1 MQNLSVTPASN
12 GTAVVTIDRPERRN
26 ACNQAMWRGL
36 AELFTRL
43 REDRSVHAVVLTGA
57 GGHFCA
63 GADISEFADVR
74 DDSAAALEYSKSVSD
89 AEQAIFHF
97 PKPVIAAV
105 SGYAIGGGCGLSLV
119 CDFRVAHTSA
129 RFAIPAAK
137 LGIVYS
143 LDECR
148 ALATVVGVTRAKR
161 ILFTGEQI
169 AAEEAVRIGLVDIL
183 TEQDALEAA
192 LEFAGRM
199 SGNAPL
205 SIEGA
210 KVALNAVATGEAAAR
225 RDEVALISRRAAD
238 SADYREGRQAFLE
251 KRKPRFTGS

>member
-1 MQNLSVTPASN
+1 MKNLNVTVATH
-12 GTAVVTIDRPERRN
+12 GIAVVTIDRPERRN

-36 AELFTRL
+36 ADAFGHLK
-43 REDRSVHAVVLTGA
+43 EDPSVHAVVLTGA

-63 GADISEFADVR
+63 GADISEFAEVR
-74 DDSAAALEYSKSVSD
+74 DDSVAALEYSRSVAD

-97 PKPVIAAV
+97 PKPVVAAV
-105 SGYAIGGGCGLSLV
+105 AGYAMGGGCGLSLV

-148 ALATVVGVTRAKR
+148 ALATVVGVTNAKR
-161 ILFTGEQI
+161 ILFTGEQLDV
-169 AAEEAVRIGLVDIL
+169 EEAQRIGLVDVV
-183 TEQDALEAA
+183 TEQDVVEAA
-192 LEFAGRM
+192 LAFAARM
-199 SGNAPL
+199 SGNAPI

-210 KVALNAVATGEAAAR
+210 KVALNAVATGETAER
-225 RDEVALISRRAAD
+225 RAEVALISRRASD

-251 KRKPRFTGS
+251 KRKPRFTGR

>member
-1 MQNLSVTPASN
+1 MQNITVSRAPAEV
-12 GTAVVTIDRPERRN
+12 AVVTIDRPERRN

-36 AELFTRL
+36 AEVFGQL
-43 REDRSVHAVVLTGA
+43 REDASVHAVVLTGA

-63 GADISEFADVR
+63 GADISEFAEVR
-74 DDSAAALEYSKSVSD
+74 DDSVAAIEYSRAVAD

-105 SGYAIGGGCGLSLV
+105 AGYAMGGGCGLSLV

-129 RFAIPAAK
+129 RFAIPAAR

-148 ALATVVGVTRAKR
+148 ALATVVGITQAKR
-161 ILFTGEQI
+161 ILFTGEQNDV
-169 AAEEAVRIGLVDIL
+169 EEAQRIGLVDHVTGEDVL
-183 TEQDALEAA
+183 QAA
-192 LEFAGRM
+192 VSFAGRM
-199 SGNAPL
+199 SGNAPI

-210 KVALNAVATGEAAAR
+210 KVALNAVATGETAAR
-225 RDEVALISRRAAD
+225 REDVALISRRASD

-251 KRKPRFTGS
+251 KRRPRFTGR

>member
-1 MQNLSVTPASN
+1 Y
-12 GTAVVTIDRPERRN
+12 
-26 ACNQAMWRGL
+26 AM
-36 AELFTRL
+36 
-43 REDRSVHAVVLTGA
+43 
-57 GGHFCA
+57 
-63 GADISEFADVR
+63 
-74 DDSAAALEYSKSVSD
+74 
-89 AEQAIFHF
+89 
-97 PKPVIAAV
+97 
-105 SGYAIGGGCGLSLV
+105 GGGCGLSLV

-148 ALATVVGVTRAKR
+148 ALATVVGVTHAKR

-183 TEQDALEAA
+183 TEQDALETA

-225 RDEVALISRRAAD
+225 RDDVALISRRAAD
-238 SADYREGRQAFLE
+238 SADYREGRLGFLGQ
-251 KRKPRFTGS
+251 RKPACTGG